1 MKLFNMNKDKKTGIS
16 LGCKSV
22 EEFAQKIVDNLYE
35 NEVIQELQVHD
46 KGFIRI
52 KVKNS
57 LIEQQINSMI
67 ESLEY
72 P

>member
-22 EEFAQKIVDNLYE
+22 EEFAQKIVDSLYE